1 MLILNLVQ
9 ISVQHGYLFKFNIII
24 FSNYNMNQED
34 INKIYDLLKISF
46 VGKKITTSLL
56 ISITPKLIIAIQKA
70 GLPQKLTGQEKKQ
83 IFIDIVLR
91 IINDSSEDMAKEE
104 REELILFANMT
115 LPFIVDGMVFAF
127 KSDYFITLKEN
138 MKKCCF
144 KN

>member
-1 MLILNLVQ
+1 
-9 ISVQHGYLFKFNIII
+9 
-24 FSNYNMNQED
+24 MNQED

-56 ISITPKLIIAIQKA
+56 ISITPKLIIAIQKL

-91 IINDSSEDMAKEE
+91 IINDSSEDMNKEE

-138 MKKCCF
+138 AKKCCF
-144 KN
+144 KK

>member
-1 MLILNLVQ
+1 
-9 ISVQHGYLFKFNIII
+9 
-24 FSNYNMNQED
+24 MNQED